1 MSIHKKIFAADKI
14 KVFSKERQK
23 FQTVK
28 NRLIIS
34 KSGKLCMPEGNRN
47 VTKTVY
53 AQKIKTISKQ
63 PDKYHYQGQE
73 K

>member
-1 MSIHKKIFAADKI
+1 MKNPNVNPQKIFAADKI
-14 KVFSKERQK
+14 KVFSKERQNFK
-23 FQTVK
+23 SVK
-28 NRLIIS
+28 T
-34 KSGKLCMPEGNRN
+34 EGNRN